1 MVTPRQ
7 GPQRDTTKMKHIN
20 SKIAPSNQMSNKCIY
35 ELFETKFNCT
45 LTGEIKKRH
54 GSPEHL
60 VLKLQI
66 YGTQQ

>member
-1 MVTPRQ
+1 
-7 GPQRDTTKMKHIN
+7 
-20 SKIAPSNQMSNKCIY
+20 MSNKCIY

-66 YGTQQ
+66 YGTQQLLTDK